1 MQKSQTVENL
11 TQNQLTFILEN
22 QKAFFATHQSKS
34 IDFRILQ
41 LKKIKAVIKKYETEI
56 TIALHKDLR
65 KSEQEAYLTEISIV
79 NQEIDF
85 HISNIREWTQ
95 LKKVHTPIHLLP
107 SKSRIQYE
115 PLGLALIIAPWN
127 YPFQLLFNPLIG
139 SISAGCTT
147 ILKPSPYTPEIAS
160 LMDKMIKE
168 TFDENYVAIVHG
180 GKEENELLLKQRFD
194 IIFFTGS
201 PTLGKVVMRAAAEYL
216 TPVILELGG
225 KSPCIV
231 YESANIDVA
240 AKRIAWSK
248 TINAGQTCI
257 APDYLLVHESIKDKL
272 LTKIEQE
279 LIKMFGEDS
288 QSSEFYPRIVNHKA
302 FERLKKLMQHGTI
315 RFGGKIDEN
324 DKFISP
330 TIIDD
335 VKAEYPIMQ
344 EEIFGP
350 LLPVLTFKNI
360 QESIDFVN
368 KNEKPLA
375 LYVYSDSKTANE
387 VLLKTSS
394 GGACINDCLM
404 HIANHYLPFGG
415 VGNSGMGGYHGHKSF
430 LAFSNEKAVVSS
442 STLIDLPFKYVPFKY
457 FNWIKKI
464 I

>member
-1 MQKSQTVENL
+1 MENL
-11 TQNQLTFILEN
+11 NEKQLATLLSD
-22 QKAFFATHQSKS
+22 QKNFFASHATKNV
-34 IDFRILQ
+34 DFRISQ
-41 LKKIKAVIKKYETEI
+41 LKKLKSTIKKYEAEI
-56 TIALHKDLR
+56 TKALHSDLR

-85 HISNIREWTQ
+85 HLSNIREWTQ

-115 PLGLALIIAPWN
+115 PLGIALIIAPWN
-127 YPFQLLFNPLIG
+127 YPFQLLFNPLVG
-139 SISAGCTT
+139 SITAGCTA
-147 ILKPSPYTPEIAS
+147 ILKPSPYTPEIAKV
-160 LMDKMIKE
+160 MDKMIKE
-168 TFDENYVAIVHG
+168 TFDQKYVAIVHG
-180 GKEENELLLKQRFD
+180 GKEENELLLKNRFD

-201 PTLGKVVMRAAAEYL
+201 PSLGKLVMRAAAEYL

-231 YESANIDVA
+231 DESANLAIA

-257 APDYLLVHESIKDKL
+257 APDYLLVHENVKEEL
-272 LTKIEQE
+272 LNKIEAE
-279 LIKMFGEDS
+279 YVKMFGQDS
-288 QSSEFYPRIVNHKA
+288 QKSEFYPRIVNQKA
-302 FERLKKLMQHGTI
+302 IDRLKKLMQNGTI
-315 RFGGKIDEN
+315 RFGGKIDES
-324 DKFISP
+324 DRFIAP

-335 VKAEYPIMQ
+335 VTPDFPIMQ

-350 LLPVLTFKNI
+350 ILPVLTFKTI
-360 QESIDFVN
+360 EESIDFVN

-375 LYVYSDSKTANE
+375 LYIYSNSKIASE

-394 GGACINDCLM
+394 GGACINDGLM
-404 HIANHYLPFGG
+404 HIANHHLPFGG

-430 LAFSNEKAVVSS
+430 LAFSNEKAFVSS
-442 STLIDLPFKYVPFKY
+442 STLIDLPFKYVPYKF
-457 FNWIKKI
+457 FNLIKKI